1 MSTAPDYTWNHHK
14 SFNTN
19 LSLRTL
25 CVNPNQWGTYLAG
38 VTIYCYKSSNI
49 IVKYRAS
56 ELFSCFKKVAI
67 WLIPWINNIFNHLV
81 NYFFK
86 LIYLEEFWQNKC
98 PIHSRLNDDSCSL
111 GIIPTYYN
119 KQHKAN
125 QHCTTWNMCAVFTF
139 IA

>member
-81 NYFFK
+81 NNFFK
-86 LIYLEEFWQNKC
+86 LIYLEEF
-98 PIHSRLNDDSCSL
+98 D
-111 GIIPTYYN
+111 
-119 KQHKAN
+119 KAN
-125 QHCTTWNMCAVFTF
+125 AQFILDWMMIPALWVSSQHIITNNIKPTNIVRRETCVQFLHL
-139 IA
+139 